1 MANGPSKQQT
11 SSIFSLV
18 LFNWLNETVSKASRV
33 EHLPLDDFPPLA
45 DTNATKNLTERSFK
59 VCLPSPTGGRS
70 VLTANYRKLTR
81 SSSGERNTC
90 SGDCSESSVR
100 D

>member
-1 MANGPSKQQT
+1 MASPSKQQT

-18 LFNWLNETVSKASRV
+18 LFNWLNETVSKASRA

-45 DTNATKNLTERSFK
+45 DTNTTKNLTERSFK
-59 VCLPSPTGGRS
+59 VCKPPNSCGML
-70 VLTANYRKLTR
+70 VLTVIYRKLTR

-90 SGDCSESSVR
+90 SGDY
-100 D
+100 